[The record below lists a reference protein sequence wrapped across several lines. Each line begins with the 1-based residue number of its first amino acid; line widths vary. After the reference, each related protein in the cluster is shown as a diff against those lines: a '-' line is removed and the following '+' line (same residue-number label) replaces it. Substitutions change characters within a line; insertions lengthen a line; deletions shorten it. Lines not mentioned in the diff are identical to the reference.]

1 VTAEPARAQALAEVD
16 EITLARAKRGEE
28 PARRAL
34 VERYQRPV
42 HALLFRMLGGRGDV
56 AADLAQETFVRVFG
70 ALARFSPAGPA
81 RLSTWILT
89 IATRLALNELRRRP
103 HEPLADAE
111 VEVPGGAR
119 PDRELERRAVAAAV
133 RRAIGELK
141 PDYRAVLIL
150 REYHEL
156 EYEDI
161 AVALEIDLGTVK
173 SRLAR
178 ARGALREALG
188 ELGHA

>member
-1 VTAEPARAQALAEVD
+1 MAAEAARTQVLAEID

-103 HEPLADAE
+103 HEPLAD
-111 VEVPGGAR
+111 VDVPGGAR
-119 PDRELERRAVAAAV
+119 PDRELERRALAAAV

-161 AVALEIDLGTVK
+161 AVALEIDVGTVK